1 MPFLQVEN
9 LSFRYPNAQADA
21 LSGLSFSMEAGEFVL
36 LCGASGCGKS
46 TLLRLLKREIS
57 PHGEKSGRILFGGRP
72 QEALDTRESASDIG
86 FVGQNPDGQ
95 IVTDKVWHELAFGA
109 ESLGL
114 PNDVIRRRVAETASY
129 FGLEAQFRQATDTL
143 SGGQKQ
149 LVNLAS
155 ATVLQPKLLLLDEPT
170 GQLDPIAA
178 SEFLST
184 LRKLNRELGI
194 TVLLA
199 EHRLEEAFPLAD
211 RVLLLEAGK
220 SVLFG
225 PPREVGD
232 PSKLPEGCVLSAG
245 LPSAVRIFRSLG
257 LSGDCPLT
265 VREGRE
271 VLEAH
276 YAPSEPSETPSESTA
291 RAGEP
296 AVELREVY
304 FRYEKRSPDVLRG
317 TSLQVE
323 TGECFCLLGGNGAGK
338 TTALQVIA
346 GLEKPYRGK
355 VNVLGNPVG
364 SYRGGS
370 LYRNGL
376 SLLPQN
382 PQTVFLQNT
391 VRADFLDLLQAL
403 SVPRREREALA
414 ASAAERLGVT
424 PLLDRHPFDLSG
436 GEQQKCALAKLLLSK
451 PRLLLLD
458 EPTKGLD
465 AVYKRFLGRFLRELR
480 DGGTTVLLATHDVEF
495 AAEYADRCALLFDG
509 EVLSAGDPHDFF
521 AGNSFYTTA
530 ASRIARGLFPNAITC
545 EEVVNACRR
554 AGGKP

>member
-21 LSGLSFSMEAGEFVL
+21 LSDLSFSLEAGEFVL

-46 TLLRLLKREIS
+46 TLLRLLKREIA
-57 PHGEKSGRILFGGRP
+57 PHGEKKGRILFGGRP
-72 QEALDTRESASDIG
+72 LETLDARESAADVG

-155 ATVLQPKLLLLDEPT
+155 VTVLQPKLLLLDEPT

-211 RVLLLEAGK
+211 KVLLLEAGRMA
-220 SVLFG
+220 LFG

-232 PSKLPEGCVLSAG
+232 PSKLPAGCVLSAG

-271 VLEAH
+271 VLETH
-276 YAPSEPSETPSESTA
+276 YSPSGPSEMPSEPASD

-304 FRYEKRSPDVLRG
+304 FRYAKQSPDVLRG
-317 TSLQVE
+317 TSSANRSIP
-323 TGECFCLLGGNGAGK
+323 TGAVRSIGTGFLSCRKTRKRCSCKTRSGRTTSTCCRRSMSRAGNGK
-338 TTALQVIA
+338 RS
-346 GLEKPYRGK
+346 PR
-355 VNVLGNPVG
+355 PPP
-364 SYRGGS
+364 
-370 LYRNGL
+370 NGW
-376 SLLPQN
+376 
-382 PQTVFLQNT
+382 
-391 VRADFLDLLQAL
+391 
-403 SVPRREREALA
+403 
-414 ASAAERLGVT
+414 G
-424 PLLDRHPFDLSG
+424 
-436 GEQQKCALAKLLLSK
+436 
-451 PRLLLLD
+451 
-458 EPTKGLD
+458 
-465 AVYKRFLGRFLRELR
+465 
-480 DGGTTVLLATHDVEF
+480 
-495 AAEYADRCALLFDG
+495 
-509 EVLSAGDPHDFF
+509 
-521 AGNSFYTTA
+521 
-530 ASRIARGLFPNAITC
+530 
-545 EEVVNACRR
+545 
-554 AGGKP
+554 